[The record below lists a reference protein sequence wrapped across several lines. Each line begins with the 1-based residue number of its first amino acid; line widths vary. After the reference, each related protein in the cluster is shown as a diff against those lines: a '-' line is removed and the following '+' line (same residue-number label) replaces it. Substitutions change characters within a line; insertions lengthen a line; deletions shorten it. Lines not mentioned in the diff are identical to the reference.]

1 MGTLIRFGIYLFLT
15 VCFIVLCI
23 ILGDYGPWYL
33 VWLLGTVMMVLIAA
47 ASGALLD
54 TQEEAG
60 RSSNNSAVE

>member
-1 MGTLIRFGIYLFLT
+1 MSTLIRFGIYLFLT
-15 VCFIVLCI
+15 GCFIVLCI

-47 ASGALLD
+47 ASGASLD

-60 RSSNNSAVE
+60 QSSDNSAVE